1 MWAKSMSALLVIRC
15 IGLFLALAGVACGE
29 ETVAVQRQVHGGIA
43 VEFRFEPLK
52 PSASSTEM
60 LNRSLTGLTRLSFT
74 DATSGRAF
82 QGVRPAAWI
91 AARRSQQV
99 ANELSCEDKARQFT
113 AGSLGSRADID
124 LNSYRLV
131 TLNQDNTV
139 AFINPFVS
147 LQNSKLE
154 SIVQLPGRGYD
165 WVLVPDHHRLLVS
178 LRDRDT
184 VAVLDTNTRKV
195 LREIPFP
202 AGSRPTRVALDPD
215 GRRVWVGLD
224 GRNELAIIDVAA
236 MADRARVPVGRG
248 LHTLAVAADR
258 DWIFITNS
266 EDDTVSII
274 DRRREAKIADVPVGK
289 TPVAIAWSPT
299 AQRLASMAL
308 NGGTLHMIDPTKAA
322 VVATV
327 PLAPGVVELGL
338 FDQGR
343 YVLAVNQFQNRVT
356 LVDLAIP
363 VVKGSI
369 DVTSKPDQI
378 VFSREFAYVRGQ
390 GTANIHVINL
400 HEARSGRL
408 QSVSVPMGQYAPQDA
423 PESINLANVMA
434 PSPEGDGVVVANAP
448 DRIIYRYAEG
458 MMAPVGNFSNYKRL
472 ARGLLVLDS
481 SLSEREPG
489 LFVAPATFDF
499 GGQFDVIVKSL
510 RPAVTAC
517 FTVMIDGPPRQRTT
531 TGIAHAIS
539 AKLGTV
545 SRLRNDP
552 ESVISLLLTDPQQRP
567 VSGVRDGV
575 LLAVQQHGT
584 WQRRVPVRE
593 LGEGRYEA
601 HLTFPESGDVEL
613 LLTIPSHEL
622 GYMQGQLGRISLPVP
637 IYQTTVDEGHI
648 GAQHVVR

>member
-1 MWAKSMSALLVIRC
+1 MTKRRTISLWLSCGSAVVLCVF
-15 IGLFLALAGVACGE
+15 GPAVAAE
-29 ETVAVQRQVHGGIA
+29 LPTAQRQEHGGVA
-43 VEFRFEPLK
+43 VEFRFEPHENQ
-52 PSASSTEM
+52 ASSTE
-60 LNRSLTGLTRLSFT
+60 NPARSLPGVTRLSFT
-74 DATSGRAF
+74 DTASGRAY
-82 QGVRPAAWI
+82 GGIRPAAWI
-91 AARRSQQV
+91 MARRSQQV

-124 LNSYRLV
+124 LNAYRLV

-165 WVLVPDHHRLLVS
+165 WVLVPDHHRLVIS

-184 VAVLDTNTRKV
+184 VVVLDTHTRKV
-195 LREIPFP
+195 VKEISFP
-202 AGSRPTRVALDPD
+202 AGSQPTRVALDPD

-224 GRNELAIIDVAA
+224 GHNEVAILDAAA
-236 MADRARVPVGRG
+236 MVEHTRVPVGRG

-258 DWIFITNS
+258 DWIFVTNS
-266 EDDTVSII
+266 EDDSVSII
-274 DRRREAKIADVPVGK
+274 DRRREAKTTDVPVGK
-289 TPVAIAWSPT
+289 TPVAIAWSAA
-299 AQRLASMAL
+299 AQRLAVATL
-308 NGGTLHMIDPTKAA
+308 NGGTLDLVDPLQASMAA
-322 VVATV
+322 RV
-327 PLAPGVVELGL
+327 PLAPGVVELGV

-343 YVLAVNQFQNRVT
+343 YALAVNQLQGRVT
-356 LVDLAIP
+356 LIDLAMSAI
-363 VVKGSI
+363 KGSI
-369 DVTSKPDQI
+369 DVASKPDRI
-378 VFSREFAYVRGQ
+378 TFSRQFAYVRGQ
-390 GTANIHVINL
+390 GTANISVINL

-408 QSVSVPMGQYAPQDA
+408 QSVSVQMGERAPQDA
-423 PESINLANVMA
+423 PESINVASVMA

-472 ARGLLVLDS
+472 ARALLVLDS

-489 LFVAPATFDF
+489 RFVAPTTFDF

-517 FTVMIDGPPRQRTT
+517 FTVTVDGLPRQTSIT
-531 TGIAHAIS
+531 NIAHTIS
-539 AKLGTV
+539 AKLGSV
-545 SRLRNDP
+545 SRLLNGP
-552 ESVISLLLTDPQQRP
+552 ESAINLLLTDPQHRP
-567 VSGVRDGV
+567 VLGVRDGV

-584 WQRRVPVRE
+584 WQRRVPIRE

-601 HLTFPESGDVEL
+601 HLSFPEPADFEL

-622 GYMQGQLGRISLPVP
+622 GYTQGKLGRISLPVP
-637 IYQTTVDEGHI
+637 THPTTTAEGQT